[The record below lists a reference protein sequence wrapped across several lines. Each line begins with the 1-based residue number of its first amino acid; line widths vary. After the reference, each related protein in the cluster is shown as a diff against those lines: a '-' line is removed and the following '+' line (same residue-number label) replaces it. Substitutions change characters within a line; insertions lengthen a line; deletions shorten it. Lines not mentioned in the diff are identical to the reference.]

1 MPYTEKCT
9 SKIKSSHAF
18 LLCLC
23 VIILTVLLARSL
35 PLEKYRVF
43 IELFVVLFVGGL
55 LYLLYRYTLTVHTYT
70 LDGTTFSVS
79 RGEGVHQKTVAVLT
93 GDMIR
98 CIARS
103 SYEGAR
109 VPKGDFISVN
119 ACSSLRGKS
128 RAWCIWCVVSP
139 YEKYKLFFEPSD
151 VLVQKLSAA
160 FPNLIVMDAS
170 VSDSSPASN

>member
-9 SKIKSSHAF
+9 SKIKSGHAF
-18 LLCLC
+18 LMCLG
-23 VIILTVLLARSL
+23 VIILTVLLARSI
-35 PLEKYRVF
+35 PLEKYKVF
-43 IELFVVLFVGGL
+43 VELFVVLFVGSL
-55 LYLLYRYTLTVHTYT
+55 LYLLYRYTMTVHTYT

-79 RGEGVHQKTVAVLT
+79 RGEGVHQKTVVVLT

-103 SYEGAR
+103 SYEGTR
-109 VPKGDFISVN
+109 VPKGDFIAVN

-128 RAWCIWCVVSP
+128 RAWCIWCVIGP

-151 VLVQKLSAA
+151 VLVQKLAAA
-160 FPNLIVMDAS
+160 FPNLIITDPSAS
-170 VSDSSPASN
+170 ESSAASN

>member
-9 SKIKSSHAF
+9 SKIKSGHAF
-18 LLCLC
+18 LMCLG
-23 VIILTVLLARSL
+23 VIILTVLLARSI
-35 PLEKYRVF
+35 PLEKYKVF
-43 IELFVVLFVGGL
+43 VELFVVLFVGSL
-55 LYLLYRYTLTVHTYT
+55 LYLLYRYTMTVHTYT

-103 SYEGAR
+103 SYEGTR
-109 VPKGDFISVN
+109 VPKGDFIAVN
-119 ACSSLRGKS
+119 ACSSLHGKS
-128 RAWCIWCVVSP
+128 RAWCIWCVIGP

-151 VLVQKLSAA
+151 VLVQKLAAA
-160 FPNLIVMDAS
+160 FPNLIITDAS
-170 VSDSSPASN
+170 ASESSTASN